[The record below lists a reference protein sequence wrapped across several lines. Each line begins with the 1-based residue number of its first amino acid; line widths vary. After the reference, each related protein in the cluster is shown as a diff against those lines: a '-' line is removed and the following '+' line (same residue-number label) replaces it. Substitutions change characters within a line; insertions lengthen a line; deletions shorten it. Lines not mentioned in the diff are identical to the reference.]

1 MPFRYALASLLLLA
15 VSVPT
20 AHAQACD
27 EIAQSSFSLS
37 DVSANLYNDGAL
49 FWRGGDLSYTVP
61 KDGGVK
67 PIFAGNL
74 WVGGTVNGE
83 PRIAAAD
90 FGDWEFRPGPLG
102 DDGVP
107 LPEGCTAYNRIYTVT
122 APELAAFEAGNPP
135 SPRLAD
141 WPVGLGAP
149 AIDAQGDPV
158 VPTRVDQTVD
168 LDAGERPVI
177 YGTET
182 AFWVMNDVRSHFNTG
197 SEPLGVEVRV
207 MAFLVNDPDT
217 PALDQ
222 GSFYRVETINKSGV
236 PIGDV
241 RVAMWMEYDL
251 GDFDD
256 DYIASDPG
264 RSLGYVYNADDFDDP
279 DAGGYGVPPAL
290 GVDVLSGGW
299 SSLFYENTASDE
311 TGNPSRGATEEW
323 FNLLRG
329 RWLDATPITR
339 GGLGYNPG
347 SVDFT
352 RWQWDGDPVT
362 LGFWTEDNPF
372 GQGEARETGDRRAI
386 TSALPAELP
395 PGASHTVDFAIVFGQ
410 GTDRLDSV
418 TELRAASDLVQA
430 RYDDGS
436 LFATTSGDLGLPPL
450 AAPALVAPAD
460 GAALTPPETLRL
472 EWAAVDGATA
482 YQVVL
487 DDDELLSAGR
497 SVITETVMG
506 LALEVP
512 LDHLP
517 QSSGAPF
524 FWRVT
529 PLNASGRGPSSETR
543 SFTYTFT
550 FVPFVTLLS
559 DESPAFVE
567 VVGPGGA
574 DPCGPDAESTFG
586 CDEVGGN
593 AVYGGVVN
601 HAPVVNPN
609 GTGRYSLFATG
620 PFEQA
625 LAQAAPNDV
634 EIRFTAEGSIGYHP
648 FSEGGPGREG
658 ATLRVPFEIWDIGVV
673 PPGQPN
679 DPDDDVRLIP
689 ALFSGVH
696 SDDAPTVCDFAYG
709 EIAPTDPSNETGLAL
724 TDRIYGWAPAEGL
737 TYADFEA
744 TAAPLVD
751 AAPDG
756 CYFDTDDVLFAFLDL
771 TFPLNRP
778 LQRFV
783 LGDVAGDA
791 DIDAL
796 QGTVIRFYTN
806 DPQPVADEAAPE
818 SGALALTV
826 APNPSRGA
834 ARVSFILP
842 EPGIARVRVVDVL
855 GREVAMLA
863 DGERTAGSHTVALPR
878 RLAAGVYVVT
888 VEASGERASRTLTVV
903 R

>member
-1 MPFRYALASLLLLA
+1 MPFRYALAGLLLLA
-15 VSVPT
+15 ASAPP

-27 EIAQSSFSLS
+27 EDIARSSFSLS
-37 DVSANLYNDGAL
+37 DVSANLYNNGAL
-49 FWRGGDLSYTVP
+49 FWLGGAASYTVP
-61 KDGGVK
+61 RDEGVTA
-67 PIFAGNL
+67 IFAGNL
-74 WVGGTVNGE
+74 WVGGTVGGE

-107 LPEGCTAYNRIYTVT
+107 LPEGCTTYNRIYTVT
-122 APELAAFEAGNPP
+122 APELAAYEAGNPP
-135 SPRLAD
+135 SPRLAA

-149 AIDAQGDPV
+149 AVDAQGDPV
-158 VPTRVDQTVD
+158 VPTSPDQVVD
-168 LDAGERPVI
+168 LAAGERPVV

-182 AFWVMNDVRSHFNTG
+182 AFWVMNDVREHENTG

-207 MAFLVNDPDT
+207 SAFLVNDPDT

-222 GSFYRVETINKSGV
+222 GSFYRVETVNKSGV
-236 PIGDV
+236 PIGDF

-264 RSLGYVYNADDFDDP
+264 RSLGYAYNGEDADDE
-279 DAGGYGVPPAL
+279 YGVPPAI

-299 SSLFYENTASDE
+299 SSLFYENNNSDQ
-311 TGNPSRGATEEW
+311 TGRPSRGDREEW

-329 RWLDATPITR
+329 RWPDATPITP

-347 SVDFT
+347 STDVT
-352 RWQWDGDPVT
+352 RWQWNGDPVAES
-362 LGFWTEDNPF
+362 FWTEEDAD
-372 GQGEARETGDRRAI
+372 GQGTAREPGDRRAI

-395 PGASHTVDFAIVFGQ
+395 PGASHTVDFAIVFAQ
-410 GTDRLDSV
+410 GADRLDSV

-436 LFATTSGDLGLPPL
+436 LFETTSGDLGFPPL
-450 AAPALVAPAD
+450 AAPALVSPAD
-460 GAALTPPETLRL
+460 GAALAPPETIRL
-472 EWAAVDGATA
+472 EWTAVDGATA
-482 YQVVL
+482 YQVQV
-487 DDDELLSAGR
+487 DDDELFASGR
-497 SVITETVMG
+497 PVIAETVAG
-506 LALEVP
+506 LTLEVP

-517 QSSGAPF
+517 QSSGDPF

-529 PLNASGRGPSSETR
+529 PLNEAGRGPASETR

-559 DESPAFVE
+559 DDSPAFVE
-567 VVGPGGA
+567 VVGPGGT

-593 AVYGGVVN
+593 AVYSGFARS
-601 HAPVVNPN
+601 APVTNPN
-609 GTGRYSLFATG
+609 GTGRYSLFAAG
-620 PFEQA
+620 DFEQA
-625 LAQAAPNDV
+625 LAEAAPHDF

-648 FSEGGPGREG
+648 FGEGEPGQES
-658 ATLRVPFEIWDIGVV
+658 ATIRVPFEIWDVGVV

-679 DPDDDVRLIP
+679 NPADDVRLIP
-689 ALFSGVH
+689 ALFSDGH
-696 SDDAPTVCDFAYG
+696 DDDERAVCDFAYG
-709 EIAPTDPSNETGLAL
+709 EILATDPTNETGLAL
-724 TDRIYGWAPAEGL
+724 TDRIYGYRPAEGL
-737 TYADFEA
+737 TYADFDA

-756 CYFDTDDVLFAFLDL
+756 CYFDTAEALGVFLDDE
-771 TFPLNRP
+771 FPGNRP
-778 LQRFV
+778 VQRFV
-783 LGDVAGDA
+783 LGDVAGDG

-806 DPQPVADEAAPE
+806 DPQPVADEAAPQA
-818 SGALALTV
+818 SPLALVV

-834 ARVSFILP
+834 ARVSFALP
-842 EPGIARVRVVDVL
+842 EPDVARVRVVDVL
-855 GREVAMLA
+855 GRTVAVLA
-863 DGERTAGSHTVALPR
+863 DGARAAGAHTLALPR
-878 RLAAGVYVVT
+878 LASGVYVVT
-888 VEASGERASRTLTVV
+888 VDAGDARASRTLTVV